1 MDLEEHLQCP
11 QYRHFP
17 HCQVYPLQVRS
28 PPLPLMRPVYLAT
41 QGKSISEKLRQ
52 QCQHHNAQLVGSQKE
67 VQIVITFIQMGLPPL
82 VG

>member
-1 MDLEEHLQCP
+1 MDSDEHRQCLQS
-11 QYRHFP
+11 RHFP

-67 VQIVITFIQMGLPPL
+67 VQIVKTYIQMVLPQL